1 MGCCFTKDFQSSGA
15 KARGKGKEAGRE
27 EKPWRGHISR
37 LVTSEHNW
45 LLNLTASPSQKLRNC
60 ISGSLFRR
68 RKERYYPSP
77 HFSTVEGCH
86 RAHHFRTGLSMG
98 GPWAVSQGSHLLSIS
113 RKDSQSTW
121 HNHRERYRQ
130 VLSAW
135 IWPPSSDCTCTGL
148 IAVKCWARSGDLEW
162 HFEMSDHIHH
172 FI

>member
-1 MGCCFTKDFQSSGA
+1 MGCCFTKDFQSSGT

-45 LLNLTASPSQKLRNC
+45 LLNLTASPSQKLCNY

-113 RKDSQSTW
+113 RKDPGQTVRAPGTTIGRGTGRFCLREFDPLPVTAPAQDWSQW
-121 HNHRERYRQ
+121 NAGPG
-130 VLSAW
+130 VG
-135 IWPPSSDCTCTGL
+135 I
-148 IAVKCWARSGDLEW
+148 
-162 HFEMSDHIHH
+162 
-172 FI
+172 